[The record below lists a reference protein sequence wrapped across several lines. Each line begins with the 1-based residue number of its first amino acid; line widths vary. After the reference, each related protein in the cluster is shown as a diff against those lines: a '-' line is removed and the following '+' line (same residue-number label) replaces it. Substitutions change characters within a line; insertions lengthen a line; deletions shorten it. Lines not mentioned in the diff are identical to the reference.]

1 MKLYQKSELNDSR
14 IFFDKQPPM
23 FLTIFIVFI
32 LFMIIFAIWM
42 SSWMSKSY
50 IVEASGTIT
59 TSDNIYISSLS
70 DGVLT
75 NLKIKEGTFVKKG
88 DVLFEISTGSEGI
101 QYSAL
106 QRQISNIKDK
116 ITAINKYIDSL
127 NKQKNKMYNS
137 GIEQEYY
144 EKVRY
149 YLSSLDDENQT
160 KENNQ
165 NSLKQKEEKK
175 TKKEQEIQ
183 SLKDQISKLKDTEED
198 KIKKEE
204 LNSSLETKQSELESL
219 QEEINQLNQTSSS
232 QAEQTKIQLIS
243 EAGNTRTTL
252 QSTLVELEGQ
262 LKAYQS
268 QDALTTVEASQNG
281 YVHYLS
287 TIKEGVTIQK
297 GQTVAEI
304 STNKDDQMIVEAY
317 IKATD
322 ISKVQLNNDVKVAIN
337 GVNIQKYGT
346 LNGKLVS
353 IDSGTLTQ
361 ETEQGNIV
369 LYKCLVSLDNKQLH
383 STDGAK
389 IDVIKSM
396 PVVARIVYEKETYLD
411 WLLELLSFRN

>member
-1 MKLYQKSELNDSR
+1 
-14 IFFDKQPPM
+14 
-23 FLTIFIVFI
+23 
-32 LFMIIFAIWM
+32 M
-42 SSWMSKSY
+42 S
-50 IVEASGTIT
+50 
-59 TSDNIYISSLS
+59 
-70 DGVLT
+70 
-75 NLKIKEGTFVKKG
+75 
-88 DVLFEISTGSEGI
+88 
-101 QYSAL
+101 
-106 QRQISNIKDK
+106 
-116 ITAINKYIDSL
+116 
-127 NKQKNKMYNS
+127 NS

-149 YLSSLDDENQT
+149 YISSLEDENQT

-165 NSLKQKEEKK
+165 KSIKQKEEKK

-183 SLKDQISKLKDTEED
+183 SLKDQIYKLKDTEED
-198 KIKKEE
+198 KAKKEE

-219 QEEINQLNQTSSS
+219 IEEINQLTQTSSS

-243 EAGNTRTTL
+243 EAGNTRTAL

-268 QDALTTVEASQNG
+268 QDALTTVKASQDG

-317 IKATD
+317 IQATD

-361 ETEQGNIV
+361 ETEQGLCYISV
-369 LYKCLVSLDNKQLH
+369 LCLWTIN
-383 STDGAK
+383 
-389 IDVIKSM
+389 
-396 PVVARIVYEKETYLD
+396 
-411 WLLELLSFRN
+411 SFIRQMDLR

>member
-1 MKLYQKSELNDSR
+1 
-14 IFFDKQPPM
+14 
-23 FLTIFIVFI
+23 
-32 LFMIIFAIWM
+32 
-42 SSWMSKSY
+42 
-50 IVEASGTIT
+50 
-59 TSDNIYISSLS
+59 
-70 DGVLT
+70 
-75 NLKIKEGTFVKKG
+75 
-88 DVLFEISTGSEGI
+88 
-101 QYSAL
+101 
-106 QRQISNIKDK
+106 
-116 ITAINKYIDSL
+116 
-127 NKQKNKMYNS
+127 
-137 GIEQEYY
+137 
-144 EKVRY
+144 
-149 YLSSLDDENQT
+149 
-160 KENNQ
+160 
-165 NSLKQKEEKK
+165 
-175 TKKEQEIQ
+175 
-183 SLKDQISKLKDTEED
+183 
-198 KIKKEE
+198 
-204 LNSSLETKQSELESL
+204 
-219 QEEINQLNQTSSS
+219 
-232 QAEQTKIQLIS
+232 LIS
-243 EAGNTRTTL
+243 EAGNTRTAL

-268 QDALTTVEASQNG
+268 QDALTTVKASQDG

-317 IKATD
+317 IQATD

-383 STDGAK
+383 STDGSQ

-411 WLLELLSFRN
+411 WLLELLSFKN

>member
-1 MKLYQKSELNDSR
+1 MKLYQKSELKDSR

-23 FLTIFIVFI
+23 FLTIFIVFVLMI
-32 LFMIIFAIWM
+32 LMLTIWM

-59 TSDNIYISSLS
+59 TTDNMYVSALS

-75 NLKIKEGTFVKKG
+75 SLKVKEGQYIDKG
-88 DVLFEISTGSEGI
+88 DVLLEISSGGEGI
-101 QYSAL
+101 QYQSF
-106 QRQISNIKDK
+106 QKQIKDTKAK
-116 ITAINKYIDSL
+116 ISAIDKYIDSL
-127 NKQKNKMYNS
+127 NSHQNKMSNS
-137 GIEQEYY
+137 GMEQEYY

-149 YLSSLDDENQT
+149 YFSRLKEENAS

-165 NSLKQKEEKK
+165 RSLKQKEEKK
-175 TKKEQEIQ
+175 IKKEQEIQ
-183 SLKDQISKLKDTEED
+183 SLKDQISKLKDSEED
-198 KIKKEE
+198 KLKKEE
-204 LNSSLETKQSELESL
+204 LNSTLETKQSELESF
-219 QEEINQLNQTSSS
+219 QEEINQLNQTTSS

-252 QSTLVELEGQ
+252 QSSIVELEGQ

-268 QDALTTVEASQNG
+268 QDKLTIVEANQSG

-287 TIKEGVTIQK
+287 TLKEGITIQK

-304 STNKDDQMIVEAY
+304 STNKENQMIVEAY
-317 IKATD
+317 IQASD
-322 ISKVQLNNDVKVAIN
+322 ISKVQLNNDVKVAID

-346 LNGKLVS
+346 LNGKLIS

-361 ETEQGNIV
+361 ETQQGNVV
-369 LYKCLVSLDNKQLH
+369 LYKCLISLDKKQLQA
-383 STDGAK
+383 TDGTK
-389 IDVIKSM
+389 INAIKSM

>member
-1 MKLYQKSELNDSR
+1 MKLYQKSELKDSR
-14 IFFDKQPPM
+14 IFFDKKPPM
-23 FLTIFIVFI
+23 FLTLFIIMILFI
-32 LFMIIFAIWM
+32 LIIALWM

-50 IVEASGTIT
+50 IVEANGTIT
-59 TSDNIYISSLS
+59 TTDNIYVSALS
-70 DGVLT
+70 DGMLT
-75 NLKIKEGTFVKKG
+75 SLHSPEGTLVKKG
-88 DVLFEISTGSEGI
+88 DILFEISSGSEGV
-101 QYSAL
+101 QYNAL
-106 QRQISNIKDK
+106 QKQISNTKDK
-116 ITAINKYIDSL
+116 ISAINKYINSL
-127 NKQKNKMYNS
+127 NADQNRMSNS

-149 YLSSLDDENQT
+149 YLSALNDENQT

-165 NSLKQKEEKK
+165 TSLKQKEEKK

-183 SLKDQISKLKDTEED
+183 SIKDQISKLKDTEED
-198 KIKKEE
+198 KVKKEE

-219 QEEINQLNQTSSS
+219 QDEINQLNQTSSS

-243 EAGNTRTTL
+243 EAVNTRTTL

-268 QDALTTVEASQNG
+268 QDALTTVEASQDG

-287 TIKEGVTIQK
+287 TVKEGVTIQK

-317 IKATD
+317 IQASD

-346 LNGKLVS
+346 LSGKLVF

-361 ETEQGNIV
+361 ETEQGNLV

-383 STDGAK
+383 STDGTK
-389 IDVIKSM
+389 INAIKSM

-411 WLLELLSFRN
+411 WLLELLSFKN

>member
-1 MKLYQKSELNDSR
+1 MKLYQKSELKDSR
-14 IFFDKQPPM
+14 IFFDKKPPM
-23 FLTIFIVFI
+23 FLTMFILFI

-50 IVEASGTIT
+50 IVEANGTIT
-59 TSDNIYISSLS
+59 TTDNIYISALS

-75 NLKIKEGTFVKKG
+75 SLNSQEGTFVKKG
-88 DVLFEISTGSEGI
+88 DILFEISSGSEGV

-106 QRQISNIKDK
+106 QKQISNTKDK
-116 ITAINKYIDSL
+116 ISAINKYINSL
-127 NKQKNKMYNS
+127 NIHQNKMSNS

-149 YLSSLDDENQT
+149 YISSLEDENQT

-165 NSLKQKEEKK
+165 KSIKQKEEKK

-183 SLKDQISKLKDTEED
+183 SLKDQIYKLKDTEED
-198 KIKKEE
+198 KAKKEE

-219 QEEINQLNQTSSS
+219 IEEINQLTQTSSS

-243 EAGNTRTTL
+243 EAGNTRTAL

-268 QDALTTVEASQNG
+268 QDALTTVKASQDG

-317 IKATD
+317 IQATD

-383 STDGAK
+383 STDGSQ

-396 PVVARIVYEKETYLD
+396 L
-411 WLLELLSFRN
+411 